1 MTRPRRSLIEAPA
14 CASKRPTN
22 DVIIADIEAALL
34 ASGLLNAAAV
44 TAHQGSQGETI
55 LVAHVVPC
63 APAEFRPILL
73 QEYLQ
78 DILPG
83 HPVPS
88 RFVAL
93 DALPLLPDGEI
104 DRQALVER
112 HPQSGVFSTAA
123 MIAAT
128 YDPLTAQ
135 LATIWADLLGVAVV
149 LPDDDFFDLG
159 GDSLRAAR
167 LILMLSDIYR
177 VRIPV
182 HTLYETR
189 TLRSFAA
196 IVHRAQ
202 REEVTAA
209 ATGSGP
215 RAWAADARLPADIRA
230 TIVATAT
237 RERAPADAWRT
248 GEVLLTGATGF
259 LGAFML
265 RELLIS
271 TSACVHCLVR
281 AGDPASGLLRLRLAL
296 SRYGL
301 WHDSFARRIQVIPGD
316 LGKPRFGLDESTF
329 EALAY
334 TVDIIFHCAA
344 HTNLIAPYS
353 AHRAVNVGG
362 TAEVLRLAATGLPKP
377 LHHVS
382 SIAVFGPTGL
392 LGGEQRVHEDDEL
405 DNYAQYLRFDTG
417 YAASKWVAEK
427 MVWEAAR
434 AGLPVTVHRPGHI
447 VGDSRTGVGNPDGL
461 LGRVV
466 RASVR
471 IGVYPDLPRQRME
484 FVPIDYVSRAIVHIA
499 GRANHQGLALHLVP
513 PDPRLSLD
521 LHDFFAL
528 IATCGFRLSRVTYP
542 QWVECMLEDARR
554 GDTPLTPLLPL
565 LYERVYKDELTR
577 WELHEGSPVYDAVN
591 TVWALSGS
599 DIDFHPLDRSL
610 LLKYLRHWL
619 PAEAVPVR
627 AAAGARRSERLLVAP

>member
-1 MTRPRRSLIEAPA
+1 MTRPGRSLIGAPA
-14 CASKRPTN
+14 CASGRAVN
-22 DVIIADIEAALL
+22 DAIVAEIEAALL
-34 ASGLLNAAAV
+34 SSGLLNAAAV
-44 TAHQGSQGETI
+44 TAHQGSQGDTI

-78 DILPG
+78 DVLPD

-93 DALPLLPDGEI
+93 DALPIRPDGEI
-104 DRQALVER
+104 DREALLER

-135 LATIWADLLGVAVV
+135 LATIWGDLLGVALV

-159 GDSLRAAR
+159 GNSLRAAR
-167 LILMLSDIYR
+167 LCLLLADVYR

-182 HTLYETR
+182 HTLYEAR

-196 IVHRAQ
+196 IVHRAL
-202 REEVTAA
+202 REDVTAA
-209 ATGSGP
+209 ATGAEP
-215 RAWAADARLPADIRA
+215 HTWAADARLPADVRA
-230 TIVATAT
+230 TIIATST
-237 RERAPADAWRT
+237 RERAPADAWRA
-248 GEVLLTGATGF
+248 GEVFLTGGTGF
-259 LGAFML
+259 LGAFVL
-265 RELLIS
+265 RELLTS

-281 AGDPASGLLRLRLAL
+281 ARDPASGLLRLRLAL

-301 WHDSFARRIQVIPGD
+301 WHDAFARRIHVIPGD
-316 LGKPRFGLDESTF
+316 LAKPRFGLDASSF

-353 AHRAVNVGG
+353 THRAVNVGG

-377 LHHVS
+377 VHHVS
-382 SIAVFGPTGL
+382 SIAVFGPTGV
-392 LGGEQRVHEDDEL
+392 LGGVERVHEDDEL
-405 DNYAQYLRFDTG
+405 DNYVQYLRFDTG

-434 AGLPVTVHRPGHI
+434 AGLPVTVHRLGYL
-447 VGDSRTGVGNPDGL
+447 VGDSRTGACNPDDL
-461 LGRVV
+461 LGRIV
-466 RASVR
+466 RTSVR

-484 FVPIDYVSRAIVHIA
+484 FVPVDFASRALVHIA

-542 QWVECMLEDARR
+542 QWLECVLEDARC
-554 GDTPLTPLLPL
+554 GDSPLTPLLPFL
-565 LYERVYKDELTR
+565 SERVYKDELTR
-577 WELHEGSPVYDAVN
+577 WELHENSPAFDAVN

-610 LLKYLRHWL
+610 LVKYLRHWL
-619 PAEAVPVR
+619 PAGAVPVR
-627 AAAGARRSERLLVAP
+627 AAAGAHRSGRLLVAP